1 MLQPFPVVIEE
12 EFVVVGNSR
21 WQPEQYRIC
30 MTCMC
35 CIGKGPAD
43 VPHLTDGGGAG
54 GGGGG
59 SGPHLHRTP
68 LHGGCLPAQGL
79 QVHAP

>member
-1 MLQPFPVVIEE
+1 
-12 EFVVVGNSR
+12 
-21 WQPEQYRIC
+21 

-35 CIGKGPAD
+35 GIGKGPAD